1 MIEKKLIVTEYSDLS
16 SCKEDT
22 TREIDL
28 TIILE
33 HDIKDA
39 SGNIIHS
46 KGKVINPLN
55 YRNMRLDFLFLDV
68 DNLEQVEIFLQKA
81 QKRPTQ
87 PMAVAGNLS
96 HFYENVKRN
105 NISTPAGKSTQLMLD
120 RFQIKCTPP
129 TLVKQ
134 KGKVLEVIEYKIEDT
149 K

>member
-68 DNLEQVEIFLQKA
+68 DNLEQVEIFLQKKA
-81 QKRPTQ
+81 QKTPDSTNGCCRQ
-87 PMAVAGNLS
+87 PKPFL
-96 HFYENVKRN
+96 
-105 NISTPAGKSTQLMLD
+105 
-120 RFQIKCTPP
+120 
-129 TLVKQ
+129 
-134 KGKVLEVIEYKIEDT
+134 
-149 K
+149 